1 MQKRNARATVRHR
14 RPASPPRPRPAIAQ
28 ARSRTAATAVYRT
41 LRTDI
46 IAMRILPGQAIN
58 EKAVAV
64 EHGVSRTPVREALL
78 RLAGD
83 GLVEIFPQS
92 GTFVTRIPIAALP
105 EAIMVRKALEEL
117 TVRRATERIDSEKLA
132 SLRNIVDWQ
141 HALEQ
146 RRDHDAFHAADEA
159 FHAFIAETAGHAGI
173 WQLIEQ
179 VKVQVDRY
187 RRLTLP
193 VPGRMG
199 RVVVEH
205 SALVAAIATGDP
217 DKASAAMAAHL
228 DGLSASIRDVR
239 DLNPDY
245 FDLSEPGAAP
255 IKAAGSQ

>member
-1 MQKRNARATVRHR
+1 MAACAPPCCTRRNQ
-14 RPASPPRPRPAIAQ
+14 RPCAGWSVQGTPSAS
-28 ARSRTAATAVYRT
+28 
-41 LRTDI
+41 
-46 IAMRILPGQAIN
+46 
-58 EKAVAV
+58 
-64 EHGVSRTPVREALL
+64 
-78 RLAGD
+78 GD
-83 GLVEIFPQS
+83 GS
-92 GTFVTRIPIAALP
+92 GTTTTGQR
-105 EAIMVRKALEEL
+105 
-117 TVRRATERIDSEKLA
+117 VRRATERIDSEKLS

-199 RVVVEH
+199 RVIVEH

-245 FDLSEPGAAP
+245 FDLSEPQAAP
-255 IKAAGSQ
+255 TKAAGSQ